1 MSMKIFDKW
10 GTEGIE
16 VKDAGLRKYINLQ
29 PVIIPRSGGRHAKHQ
44 FHKSKMS
51 IVERLMNKM
60 MVPGHKGKKHVLTSG
75 RVVGKTQIVYK
86 IVRSAFEKIEKQ
98 TGKNPIEVFV
108 GAIQNSALREEI
120 TAYQVGGIIMRR
132 AVIASPQR
140 RVDLSLKNIVHT
152 AYKRSFG
159 KKETMSDAL
168 ANELVAAYNN
178 DSSKSEAVKDRERV
192 EREAEGAR

>member
-1 MSMKIFDKW
+1 MKIFDKW

-75 RVVGKTQIVYK
+75 RVVGKTQIIYK

>member
-1 MSMKIFDKW
+1 MKIFDKW
-10 GTEGIE
+10 DTQGVE
-16 VKDAGLRKYINLQ
+16 VKDSGLRKYINLQ
-29 PVIIPRSGGRHAKHQ
+29 PMLIPRSAGRHATHQ
-44 FHKSKMS
+44 FHKSKMN

-60 MVPGHKGKKHVLTSG
+60 MVPGHRGKKHVLTSG
-75 RVVGKTQIVYK
+75 RVVGKTQIIYK
-86 IVRSAFEKIEKQ
+86 IVKNAFEKIEKQ
-98 TGKNPIEVFV
+98 TGKNPIEVLV
-108 GAIQNSALREEI
+108 GAIENSALREEI

-168 ANELVAAYNN
+168 ANELIAAYNN
-178 DSSKSEAVKDRERV
+178 DPSKSEAVKERERV